1 MDAIRSKLAE
11 KANPPTESLIKGSQI
26 PLSSPTEKML
36 AAEWHGD
43 KDVRVVEH
51 AKPLVTDPT
60 DAIVRMTSTTICG
73 SDLHLY
79 HNQVPGV
86 GVMKPG
92 DIMGHEAMG
101 IVDSV
106 GPGVKNLKPGD
117 RVVISFGIS
126 CGDCEY
132 CHKEMPTCCD
142 TTNPSKQQETLW
154 GHRTAGLFGYSHL
167 CGGYWGCQAEFIRV
181 PFADC
186 NTLKVENS
194 DLTDEQL
201 ILLSDVLCTGWHGNE
216 LAEVKEGDV
225 VCVWGCGPI
234 GLASLAWAKFRGATK
249 IIGIDKE
256 PYRLAFA
263 KEQLGAEVI
272 NFDTENVIETIQK
285 LVPGGPDVC
294 IECAGFRFPKSF
306 KHKVQTTMKLE
317 TDTMDILNEMI
328 YVCKKGGRISVI
340 GDYFGTGNGFMIGAL
355 MEKSI
360 RLQGG
365 QAYVQ
370 KYWHKLLNFIQSGKF
385 DPTIFITHTCPL
397 SDAGEAYKM
406 FDQHKDDSL
415 KIILKPSTAV
425 SSR

>member
-1 MDAIRSKLAE
+1 MDAIKSKIVDI
-11 KANPPTESLIKGSQI
+11 ANPPTDSPIKGSQI
-26 PLSSPTEKML
+26 PLSSPTETML
-36 AAEWHGD
+36 AAEWHGST
-43 KDVRVVEH
+43 DVRVKDH
-51 AKPLVTDPT
+51 PKPLVTDPT
-60 DAIVRMTSTTICG
+60 DAVIKMTSTTICG

-101 IVDSV
+101 IVESV
-106 GPGVKNLKPGD
+106 GAGVKKVKVGD

-132 CHKEMPTCCD
+132 CNKGMPTCCD

-154 GHRTAGLFGYSHL
+154 GHRLAGLFGYSHL
-167 CGGYWGCQAEFIRV
+167 CGGYWGCQAEYIRV

-186 NTLKVENS
+186 NTLKIENS
-194 DLTDEQL
+194 ALTDEQV

-216 LAEVKEGDV
+216 LADVKEGDV
-225 VCVWGCGPI
+225 VCVWGCGPV
-234 GLASLAWAKFRGATK
+234 GLAAQAWAKFRGASRV
-249 IIGIDKE
+249 IGIDSV
-256 PYRLAFA
+256 PYRLDFA
-263 KEQLGAEVI
+263 KHKLGCEVI
-272 NFDTENVIETIQK
+272 NFQQDDVIKTLQRI
-285 LVPGGPDVC
+285 LPGGPDVC
-294 IECAGFRFPKSF
+294 IECAGYRFPKTVA
-306 KHKVQTTMKLE
+306 HKVQTTIKLE

-328 YVCKKGGRISVI
+328 YVCKKGGRISII

-370 KYWHKLLNFIQSGKF
+370 NYWSKLLDFIQSGKF
-385 DPTIFITHTCPL
+385 DPTIFITHTR
-397 SDAGEAYKM
+397 SISEASEAYKM
-406 FDQHKDDSL
+406 FDEHKDNSL
-415 KIILKPSTAV
+415 KIILKPHTAV
-425 SSR
+425 NTR